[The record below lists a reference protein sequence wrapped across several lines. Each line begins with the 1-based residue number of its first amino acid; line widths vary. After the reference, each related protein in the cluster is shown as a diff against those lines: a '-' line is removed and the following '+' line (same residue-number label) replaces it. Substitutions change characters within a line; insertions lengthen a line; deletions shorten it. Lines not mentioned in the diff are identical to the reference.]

1 MMLLAY
7 SVKKHHMWSSNDQC
21 SEPLSFD
28 STKVLLVIRGQRL
41 IPLRKGYI
49 CMNPV
54 SLALITAIGAGV
66 TSSVTD
72 ATKASLVAGY
82 TALKKRVLEKISSVH
97 PKIPQALAELEA
109 APASQA
115 RQAVLVEEV
124 AAAQLSHDPEL
135 LHLAQALLQ

>member
-1 MMLLAY
+1 M
-7 SVKKHHMWSSNDQC
+7 D
-21 SEPLSFD
+21 
-28 STKVLLVIRGQRL
+28 
-41 IPLRKGYI
+41 
-49 CMNPV
+49 PV

-82 TALKKRVLEKISSVH
+82 TALKKRVLEKISSLH

-135 LHLAQALLQ
+135 LHLAQALLQQLQQTPTGSQIILEVQNSAVSNTGTANYYDIAGDQHITY